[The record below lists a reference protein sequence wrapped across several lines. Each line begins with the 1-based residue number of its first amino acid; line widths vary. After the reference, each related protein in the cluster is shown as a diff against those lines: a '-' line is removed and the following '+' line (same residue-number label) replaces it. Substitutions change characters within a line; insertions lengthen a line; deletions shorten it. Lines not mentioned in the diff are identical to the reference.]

1 MMARI
6 LLKFP
11 DKKVYEPVTSQ
22 VILEARAP
30 INILSANVTP
40 RGGEI
45 LAEVNA
51 ADADRIVASF
61 RKLGVTVSVQRK
73 IEVDRDRCIDC
84 GSCYSLCP
92 VDAISFEKDRAVAFD
107 TEKCV
112 ACGLCVDT
120 CPMRAIHL

>member
-1 MMARI
+1 MTRI
-6 LLKFP
+6 LLKFS
-11 DKKVYEPVTSQ
+11 DKQVYDPVTSQ

-45 LAEVNA
+45 LAEI
-51 ADADRIVASF
+51 DAKDVERIVESF
-61 RKLGVTVSVQRK
+61 RKRRIAVSVQRK
-73 IEVDRDRCIDC
+73 IEVDQEKCIDC

-92 VDAISFEKDRAVAFD
+92 VDAISFEEDHKVVFN

-112 ACGLCVDT
+112 ACGLCVDA
-120 CPMRAIHL
+120 CPTRAIHL

>member
-1 MMARI
+1 MARI

-22 VILEARAP
+22 VILDARAP

-51 ADADRIVASF
+51 ADADRIVAIF
-61 RKLGVTVSVQRK
+61 RKRGVTVSVQRK
-73 IEVDRDRCIDC
+73 IEVDRDKCIDC

-92 VDAISFEKDRAVAFD
+92 VDAISFETDRAVAFD

>member
-1 MMARI
+1 MARI

-22 VILEARAP
+22 VILDARAP

-61 RKLGVTVSVQRK
+61 RKRGVTVSVQRK

-92 VDAISFEKDRAVAFD
+92 VDAISFETDRAVAFD